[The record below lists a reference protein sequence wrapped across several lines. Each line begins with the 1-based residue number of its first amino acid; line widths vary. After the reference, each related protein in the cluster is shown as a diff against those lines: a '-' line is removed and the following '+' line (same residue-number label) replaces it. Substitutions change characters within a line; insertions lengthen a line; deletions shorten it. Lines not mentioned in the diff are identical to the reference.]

1 MAISKEITDLI
12 LWDSKSLT
20 VRQLSEK
27 YSVKGGT
34 IRAFLRKN
42 SVAVLKANPNDRLVP
57 KEKLESL
64 LANGWMGVYDL
75 AAACNCG
82 YHIVKK
88 SLTTHGILKG
98 RKPHTRNR
106 VREGNRA
113 FKVLGY
119 LMANPEMALEA
130 IGKKFNCSR
139 EFVSQVDAMARK
151 EGIIKSWTKSSDE
164 LYKEA
169 QQEGIKL

>member
-1 MAISKEITDLI
+1 LLSNAPYMATSKETTDLI

-20 VRQLSEK
+20 IKQLSEK
-27 YSVKGGT
+27 YLVKGGT

-42 SVAVLKANPNDRLVP
+42 SVPPHKPNPNDKLVT
-57 KEKLESL
+57 KEKLESV
-64 LANGWMGVYDL
+64 LANGWMGIHDM
-75 AAACNCG
+75 AAACNSS

-88 SLTTHGILKG
+88 SLITHGILKG

-106 VREGNRA
+106 IREGNRA

-119 LMANPEMALEA
+119 IMANPEMALETV
-130 IGKKFNCSR
+130 GQQFNCSR

-151 EGIIKSWTKSSDE
+151 EGIIK
-164 LYKEA
+164 
-169 QQEGIKL
+169 